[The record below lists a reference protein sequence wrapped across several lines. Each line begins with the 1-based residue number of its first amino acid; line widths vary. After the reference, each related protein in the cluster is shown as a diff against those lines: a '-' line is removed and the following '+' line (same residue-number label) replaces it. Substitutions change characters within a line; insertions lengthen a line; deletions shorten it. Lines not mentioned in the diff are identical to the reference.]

1 MWDPRL
7 NIYRQ
12 KRRKEDGNTKI
23 VLLCLKL
30 VKIERELIGF
40 VTSVGIVDGNKLSLE
55 VFRKLKEAYGQVE
68 LSVPCGGENH
78 QTKCL
83 NYLQSYSWMS

>member
-1 MWDPRL
+1 M
-7 NIYRQ
+7 
-12 KRRKEDGNTKI
+12 
-23 VLLCLKL
+23 
-30 VKIERELIGF
+30 
-40 VTSVGIVDGNKLSLE
+40 DGNKLSLE

-68 LSVPCGGENH
+68 FSVPCGGENQ